1 MKRFKWNSDKNQK
14 LINERGLSFEIIVYY
29 IEKGKILDD
38 VEHPNKEKYGHQ
50 KMFVV
55 NLDDYV
61 CLVPYIENEND
72 IFLKTIIPSRK
83 ATKKYFGGQK

>member
-38 VEHPNKEKYGHQ
+38 IEHPNKETYGRAHSL
-50 KMFVV
+50 FH
-55 NLDDYV
+55 
-61 CLVPYIENEND
+61 C
-72 IFLKTIIPSRK
+72 
-83 ATKKYFGGQK
+83 

>member
-38 VEHPNKEKYGHQ
+38 IEHPNKEKYGHQ

-72 IFLKTIIPSRK
+72 IFFKTIIPSRK

>member
-1 MKRFKWNSDKNQK
+1 MKLFQWNSDKNQI

-55 NLDDYV
+55 NMDDYV
-61 CLVPYIENEND
+61 CLIPYVENENE

-83 ATKKYFGGQK
+83 ATKKYFGGKK